1 MRSDR
6 LFDLT
11 MARARELLDQQGVA
25 STATS
30 NPFVESG
37 QQGRRAHALAMLQAC
52 RELTAELG
60 RRADDAAEQA
70 HRAKASYAEIGA
82 ARGITRQA
90 ARQAALRHRRRT
102 ELARRR
108 ALEQV
113 DPDDWEDQQ
122 DQQYQQEQDREQR
135 DQQWPPRSWQFRAP
149 AGNWTVR
156 LIGGPLDSQTM
167 RVPVGDDAYAFVD
180 HSPVLGLSSPRYARY
195 QPAKPGDNE
204 YVFTGEFY
212 IRCR

>member
-1 MRSDR
+1 MWKRNP
-6 LFDLT
+6 LFVLT
-11 MARARELLDQQGVA
+11 MERARQLLDEQGVA
-25 STATS
+25 GSATS
-30 NPFVESG
+30 NPMIESP
-37 QQGRRAHALAMLQAC
+37 QEGRRAHALAVLRAC

-60 RRADDAAEQA
+60 RLADDATEQA
-70 HRAKASYAEIGA
+70 HRAKASHAEIGA
-82 ARGITRQA
+82 ARGVTRQA
-90 ARQAALRHRRRT
+90 ARQAVLRHRRRV
-102 ELARRR
+102 ELMRRR
-108 ALEQV
+108 PIEETDPDAWGDLHYQQQLEQ
-113 DPDDWEDQQ
+113 E
-122 DQQYQQEQDREQR
+122 ER

-149 AGNWTVR
+149 AGYWTVR
-156 LIGGPLDSQTM
+156 LIGGPLDSHTM